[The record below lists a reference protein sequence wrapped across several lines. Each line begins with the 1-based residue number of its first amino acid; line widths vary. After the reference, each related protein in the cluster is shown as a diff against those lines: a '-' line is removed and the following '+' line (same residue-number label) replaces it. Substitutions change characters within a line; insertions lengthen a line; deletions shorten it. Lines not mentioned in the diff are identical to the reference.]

1 MKGKLKLLVLPLLLI
16 SLVLGF
22 GLNRVRA
29 EETTET
35 LSNAKVKVY
44 FFRGEGCSHCAEAE
58 AWFKSIQDTE
68 GKYFEVV
75 DYEVW
80 YDESNKELMT
90 KVAKFFNEE
99 KEVTGVPYIIVGNKS
114 FKGFSSEYQSQ
125 ILEIV
130 HSEYPKSVEDRYDVM
145 VEMNAKKSPVVTYV
159 VLGIV
164 FALVVFIIVARHFS
178 PDAEEVNY
186 EDDNKYVDEADEEKE
201 VEDKLEK
208 ALAGSPKPKKTVKAS
223 TKEESKKTETKKTT
237 TKKTTK
243 STKSTSKSQSKKNN
257 K

>member
-22 GLNRVRA
+22 GLTKVSA
-29 EETTET
+29 EGTTET

-58 AWFKSIQDTE
+58 EWFKSIQEKE
-68 GKYFEVV
+68 GKYFEIV

-80 YDESNKELMT
+80 YDEANKELMT
-90 KVAKFFNEE
+90 KVAKFFHEE
-99 KEVTGVPYIIVGNKS
+99 NQVTGVPYIIVGDKT
-114 FKGFSSEYQSQ
+114 FKGFNTSYEEQILDIIHSEYQ
-125 ILEIV
+125 
-130 HSEYPKSVEDRYDVM
+130 KSVDDRYDVM
-145 VEMNAKKSPVVTYV
+145 VKMNENNPIVTYL
-159 VLGIV
+159 VLGGI
-164 FALVVFIIVARHFS
+164 FAVVVFIIIARHFS

-186 EDDNKYVDEADEEKE
+186 EDDNKYVDEEDEEKE

-208 ALAGSPKPKKTVKAS
+208 ALAGSPKPKKAPAKKAD
-223 TKEESKKTETKKTT
+223 EKKTTAKKTT

-243 STKSTSKSQSKKNN
+243 TTTKSKSKNN